1 MSLNQGPTI
10 ADLLAD
16 SLIRTVMRAD
26 HVEPQALRA
35 LLDGAAGRLAAAR
48 RRRAATVFVSSTIAR
63 RRTFRETSAP
73 AAAGRTARVSGEDCG
88 SARCC

>member
-10 ADLLAD
+10 DDLLAD

-35 LLDGAAGRLAAAR
+35 LLGGAAGRLAAR

-63 RRTFRETSAP
+63 RRTFLETSAP